1 MKKIFVSSQQQP
13 NIFASLRICR
23 SIIGSAQSM
32 GIDVVSEKDLALARV
47 ESPTPD
53 DEEEEEEEELDE
65 R

>member
-1 MKKIFVSSQQQP
+1 MSSQQQP
-13 NIFASLRICR
+13 TFASLRICR

-32 GIDVVSEKDLALARV
+32 GIDVVSEKDLALASV

-53 DEEEEEEEELDE
+53 DEEEEEEEEELGE

>member
-1 MKKIFVSSQQQP
+1 
-13 NIFASLRICR
+13 
-23 SIIGSAQSM
+23 M
-32 GIDVVSEKDLALARV
+32 GIDVVSEKDLALASV

>member
-1 MKKIFVSSQQQP
+1 
-13 NIFASLRICR
+13 
-23 SIIGSAQSM
+23 M